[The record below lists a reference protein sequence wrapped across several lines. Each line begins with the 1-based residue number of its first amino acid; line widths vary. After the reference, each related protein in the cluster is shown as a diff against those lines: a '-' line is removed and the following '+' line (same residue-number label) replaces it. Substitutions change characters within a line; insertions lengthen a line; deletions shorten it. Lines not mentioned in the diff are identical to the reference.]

1 MSEDLWMIQGEVF
14 KLLVLSDNSQST
26 YNKNQQ
32 KTVASIKHDEESVL
46 KIVADSFFMSV
57 R

>member
-1 MSEDLWMIQGEVF
+1 MIQGEVF